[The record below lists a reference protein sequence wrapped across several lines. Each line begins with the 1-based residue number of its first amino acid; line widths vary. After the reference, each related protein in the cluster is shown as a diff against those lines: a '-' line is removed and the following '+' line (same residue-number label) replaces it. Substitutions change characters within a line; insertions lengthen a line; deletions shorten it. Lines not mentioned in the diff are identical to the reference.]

1 MLSWPISI
9 YNLTITVLKL
19 QPYWKDTDS
28 LNNRQD
34 EMPMSDGSMWADDI
48 LGLHANKSRTRGRS
62 LAAEVDAYLLD
73 GQFGTNILSFWQ
85 VCGL

>member
-1 MLSWPISI
+1 MLSWPTSI

-19 QPYWKDTDS
+19 RPYWKDTNL
-28 LNNRQD
+28 LNRHRD
-34 EMPMSDGSMWADDI
+34 EMSMSDGSMWADDI
-48 LGLHANKSRTRGRS
+48 LGLRVDKSRTHGQS

-73 GQFGTNILSFWQ
+73 GQFSTNILNFWQ